1 MDETNPDYGGA
12 VMREKRKTIWI
23 DGFQTRLSLRIA
35 FYFGLYQLAVWA
47 LVTTERNVFTRM
59 EAVYGGAGFG
69 LIALMTGFVIFLG
82 LLFIYDAVKFT
93 HRFVGPL
100 YRFRKTIRAITA
112 REEVE
117 LVNLRQTD
125 SLQEMKDELNDM
137 LKVLEECGAVTLKEE
152 KSPAHTVI

>member
-1 MDETNPDYGGA
+1 
-12 VMREKRKTIWI
+12 MREKRKKIWI

-47 LVTTERNVFTRM
+47 LVTTERHVFNRM
-59 EAVYGGAGFG
+59 EAIFGGAGVG

-82 LLFIYDAVKFT
+82 FLFIYDAIKYT

-125 SLQEMKDELNDM
+125 SLQELKDELNEM
-137 LKVLEECGAVTLKEE
+137 LKVLEECGAVTLKENAGKQNQE
-152 KSPAHTVI
+152 EAVAR